1 MLSSVTRLTQPVLL
15 IYSFRG
21 AEQMLF
27 AESWRDL
34 QSRFPLLQIQ
44 FVDTNLRQRLQPGDV
59 ETWCKSQPQCQ
70 VYLCGPSRFSLDWQ
84 NKLLAL
90 GVDASA
96 IQQESFGLAAVPFLV
111 AAASGAE
118 KPESFPIEI
127 RQSTQVRNI
136 SSTQGSLLSSL
147 EAAGFN
153 PPYGCRRGI
162 CMQCLCQKNQ
172 GLVRNL
178 LTGEISDVGP
188 GMIQLCIS
196 QPLSAVELSLPA
208 S

>member
-1 MLSSVTRLTQPVLL
+1 
-15 IYSFRG
+15 
-21 AEQMLF
+21 MLF
-27 AESWRDL
+27 AESWREL

-44 FVDTNLRQRLQPGDV
+44 FVDTNLRQRLQPEDV
-59 ETWCKSQPQCQ
+59 ETWCKSQPQSQ
-70 VYLCGPSRFSLDWQ
+70 VYLCGPSIFSLDWQ
-84 NKLLAL
+84 NKLVAL
-90 GVDASA
+90 GVDAAA
-96 IQQESFGLAAVPFLV
+96 IQQESFGLPAVPYQGDATV
-111 AAASGAE
+111 DAAISQ
-118 KPESFPIEI
+118 SFPIEI
-127 RQSTQVRNI
+127 RQATQVRNI

-178 LTGEISDVGP
+178 LTGETSDVGP

-196 QPLSAVELSLPA
+196 QPLSAVELSLT
-208 S
+208 SS